1 MIETDVATFARQ
13 LRQDGIDAARS
24 EAERILAE
32 AHTQAAGILQEAEAT
47 VRRLEADSRAAMEQ
61 DRTRF
66 SAEIGLAARDTMLAV
81 RQQIEQVV
89 MRLLRAKIDD
99 ALAAEEVVRAAI
111 IEIIKHHAP
120 GSAWEIAVDSRI
132 GASLV
137 AAAVNELFKGREAV
151 FAVVEEFGR
160 SGLEF
165 RTIGGGEVLE
175 LSADSVAE
183 VFQRLLS
190 PELRKLVEALPP

>member
-1 MIETDVATFARQ
+1 MIETDVATFTRQ

-24 EAERILAE
+24 EAERIMEE
-32 AHTQAAGILQEAEAT
+32 ARAQAAGILQEAEAT
-47 VRRLEADSRAAMEQ
+47 ARRLEADSRAAMER

-66 SAEIGLAARDTMLAV
+66 GAEIRLAARDTMLAV
-81 RQQIEQVV
+81 QQQIEQVV

-99 ALAAEEVVRAAI
+99 ALAAEEVVRTAI

-120 GSAWEIAVDSRI
+120 GSAWEIAVGSRI

-137 AAAVNELFKGREAV
+137 AAAVNELFKGREAT
-151 FAVVEEFGR
+151 FVVIEEFGR

-165 RTIGGGEVLE
+165 RTAGGDEVLE

-190 PELRKLVEALPP
+190 PELCKLVETLPA